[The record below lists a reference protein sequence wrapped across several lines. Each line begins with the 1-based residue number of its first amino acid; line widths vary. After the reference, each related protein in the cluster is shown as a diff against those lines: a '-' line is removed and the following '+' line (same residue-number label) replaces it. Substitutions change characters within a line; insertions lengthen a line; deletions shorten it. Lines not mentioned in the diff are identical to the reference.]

1 MGSLYQMDII
11 AGRDNSVAGLR
22 SYFGI
27 DDIMIEYMGPTPD
40 CK

>member
-1 MGSLYQMDII
+1 MASLSQMDIN

-27 DDIMIEYMGPTPD
+27 DDIMIEYMGPIPE